1 MDHTQQYNFLLELR
15 KVHIYHQ
22 SFELNG
28 RIYSIKENYSYWS
41 IYFYD
46 RYVCSCFNDL
56 SYLPTPPF
64 GQDMTQ
70 GQFLSGV

>member
-1 MDHTQQYNFLLELR
+1 MESVIGSSGLVQAIIILFTL
-15 KVHIYHQ
+15 
-22 SFELNG
+22 S
-28 RIYSIKENYSYWS
+28 
-41 IYFYD
+41 
-46 RYVCSCFNDL
+46 